1 METKA
6 ATMIN
11 KLIATEN
18 RIDLTILRVVLGI
31 VLLAHGLQKAFGWFG
46 GFGWSNTIH
55 YLTNTVGVPALLGGF
70 IILIETIGALL
81 LIVGFAGRINAAL
94 MGIVIIGAFFQD
106 HLPNGFYMNWFSNHK
121 GEGFEFDILFVVI
134 ALVLS
139 LKGSGALSIDS
150 LITGKASHKPVMKN
164 AKFAY

>member
-18 RIDLTILRVVLGI
+18 RIDLTILRVALGI

-55 YLTNTVGVPALLGGF
+55 YFTNTVGVPALLGGF
-70 IILIETIGALL
+70 IILI
-81 LIVGFAGRINAAL
+81 
-94 MGIVIIGAFFQD
+94 
-106 HLPNGFYMNWFSNHK
+106 
-121 GEGFEFDILFVVI
+121 
-134 ALVLS
+134 
-139 LKGSGALSIDS
+139 
-150 LITGKASHKPVMKN
+150 
-164 AKFAY
+164 